1 MSGLKEIKT
10 RIASVKN
17 TLKITSA
24 MKMVASAKLHKA
36 QAVIGNKLPYEQQ
49 LRRIL
54 SGLLQSEDLRAALK
68 AEFKMEGR
76 SSAIL
81 QDVGVD
87 EYPTKG
93 KVGRVAVVA
102 FSSNSSLCGAFN
114 ANMVKKFNETIAAL
128 RERGYSDEDI
138 DIYAVGRKVADA
150 ARKAGLGL
158 KRDCSVMADKT
169 TYENS
174 SDLAGE
180 LIDSFTDGDVSQVI
194 LVYSHF
200 ASTASQP
207 AMRENYLPLALR
219 DFGAVD
225 SRSAGGEEIPG
236 QARNDVRETR
246 NEVEGFPVDYTLEPD
261 PMTLVKSLLPKALL
275 LKMYTV
281 LLDASAAEHAA
292 RTMAM
297 QIATDNA
304 RDLISELTLAYNKGR
319 QQEITSEI
327 LDLIGGTMT

>member
-36 QAVIGNKLPYEQQ
+36 QSIIGNKLPYEQQ

-54 SGLLQSEDLRAALK
+54 AGLLQSDDLREALK
-68 AEFKMEGR
+68 RELKMGGN
-76 SSAIL
+76 SPVAL
-81 QDVGVD
+81 QDVSVD
-87 EYPTKG
+87 DYPSKPD
-93 KVGRVAVVA
+93 VQRVAVVA

-114 ANMVKKFNETIAAL
+114 ANVIKKFNETIDTL
-128 RERGYSDEDI
+128 RERGYADSDMDV
-138 DIYAVGRKVADA
+138 YAVGRKMADA
-150 ARKAGLGL
+150 ARKTGLEL
-158 KRDCSVMADKT
+158 RRDCSEMADKPS
-169 TYENS
+169 YENA
-174 SDLAGE
+174 SDLADE
-180 LIDSFTDGDVSQVI
+180 LIDSFTEGEVSQVI
-194 LVYSHF
+194 FVYSHF

-207 AMRENYLPLALR
+207 TVRENYLPLALR
-219 DFGAVD
+219 DFSSVD
-225 SRSAGGEEIPG
+225 SHNAGGSRHSGLDPESPH
-236 QARNDVRETR
+236 ADAS
-246 NEVEGFPVDYTLEPD
+246 PVDYTLEPD
-261 PMTLVKSLLPKALL
+261 PLTLVKALLPKVLL

-281 LLDASAAEHAA
+281 LLDANAAEHAA

-304 RDLISELTLAYNKGR
+304 QDLISELTLAYNKGR

-327 LDLIGGTMT
+327 LDLIGGTMA